1 MSMLAGVLILILGLG
16 DATSLAS
23 LNIKEAV
30 MPVGESL
37 VGAGLA
43 IACSN
48 VLNLLDNEEEVVGVG
63 TGGGGV
69 TGHFDAEEFGRQLQL
84 AVSKI
89 DFSGVSAE
97 VGKLI
102 TELSAAN
109 TEARAIAPN
118 LRNTNDQLQAFA
130 ALTAL
135 VTQFVASTTGGN
147 NE

>member
-1 MSMLAGVLILILGLG
+1 LENRWWV
-16 DATSLAS
+16 
-23 LNIKEAV
+23 
-30 MPVGESL
+30 
-37 VGAGLA
+37 AGLA